1 MEQSSAILV
10 KSSSRPHADGTS
22 KAAADLVFFG
32 RMLHERHYLSGTDGN
47 LSIHRPFGN
56 ILITPSGVSKHLM
69 QPEDMIVVDMNGQK
83 IGGGPGMP
91 STEMQMHLLI
101 YTMRPDVGAVVHAH
115 PCTATAFAC
124 VGMDLSQSTCS
135 ELVLS
140 LGKIPLAPYA
150 PPGTS
155 CLAEALRPH
164 IADYDV
170 VLMESHGVV
179 ACGSDIE
186 RAYLNMETAEH
197 CARITLLTHLLGE
210 HTTLSEEESSRLRDV
225 WIRKRA
231 MARYRAKH
239 HMNLREQKTPK
250 TAEDLSTAGRVYNV
264 EKSHI
269 HTMSERLAEFARVV
283 GCAAASLRFNIRPG

>member
-1 MEQSSAILV
+1 MEQNSTIPIQSSSA
-10 KSSSRPHADGTS
+10 PYEDGTS

-47 LSIHRPFGN
+47 LSIRRPFGN

-69 QPEDMIVVDMNGQK
+69 RAEDVIVVDKNGQK

-91 STEMQMHLLI
+91 STEMRMHLVI
-101 YTMRPDVGAVVHAH
+101 YSMRPDVGAVVHAH

-150 PPGTS
+150 PPGSS
-155 CLAEALRPH
+155 CLGEALRPY
-164 IADYDV
+164 ISDYDAI
-170 VLMESHGVV
+170 LMESHGVV
-179 ACGSDIE
+179 AYGSDIE

-197 CARITLLTHLLGE
+197 CARITLVAHLLGGR
-210 HTTLSEEESSRLRDV
+210 TTLSEEESCRLREV
-225 WIRKRA
+225 WLRKRA
-231 MARYRAKH
+231 MASDV
-239 HMNLREQKTPK
+239 LQ
-250 TAEDLSTAGRVYNV
+250 NV
-264 EKSHI
+264 
-269 HTMSERLAEFARVV
+269 T
-283 GCAAASLRFNIRPG
+283 